1 MNWGDGME
9 RTISEAIETL
19 IGDTPVA
26 KQLDAA
32 LSDMAPKDHV
42 HENYVTRAEHEA
54 LKRQVDMLLE
64 LVGDTSITEQINA
77 AIRAVKG

>member
-32 LSDMAPKDHV
+32 LSDMASKNHTHD
-42 HENYVTRAEHEA
+42 NYVDRKDFEA
-54 LKRQVDMLLE
+54 LKQQVESLLQ
-64 LVGDTSITEQINA
+64 LVGDISVADQIRT
-77 AIRAVKG
+77 AINSAKR